1 MAKPRIKWTGYD
13 GISESIATM
22 PDGRTVFLC
31 AFAGYRRWEWA
42 VYLRG
47 GTVLAR
53 GGEDTKDA
61 AKAAAENAAR
71 ELEGTA

>member
-1 MAKPRIKWTGYD
+1 MGEYSVVLV
-13 GISESIATM
+13 GE
-22 PDGRTVFLC
+22 
-31 AFAGYRRWEWA
+31 
-42 VYLRG
+42 
-47 GTVLAR
+47 TVLAR